1 MKKNIF
7 KSIGALIAGFVVTFV
22 LSYATDAVLE
32 LLGVLPSGSLPMYG
46 SELLIVTIVIYRNIY
61 NAVGAYVAARL
72 APSHP
77 MGHALVLGSFGF
89 VMLILVAVATWNM
102 NLGPGWYQLAL
113 IVLALPSAW
122 IGGKLYEIR
131 SHTLTWRES

>member
-1 MKKNIF
+1 MNKNIF
-7 KSIGALIAGFVVTFV
+7 KSIGALIVGLVVTFV

-32 LLGVLPSGSLPMYG
+32 LLGVLSGGSLPMYG
-46 SELLIVTIVIYRNIY
+46 SELLIVTIVLYRNIY

-77 MGHALVLGSFGF
+77 MGHALVLGGFGF
-89 VMLILVAVATWNM
+89 VMLVLVTMATWNM
-102 NLGPGWYQLAL
+102 NLGPGWYQFAL

-122 IGGKLYEIR
+122 TGGKLHEIR
-131 SHTLTWRES
+131 SHSLALRES